1 MWQARKDLPENFN
14 NIQMALKTMFEC
26 IIDPACHSSGMGRTG
41 FGTYK
46 SLATLQRIQTLYS
59 KPILGYLDA
68 SLLRLN
74 DPMDRNQPVEVMIW
88 AIEDVRLF
96 LRVKNVAIR
105 RRRNKARP
113 RKLWGG
119 IPYHGRDRQKFL
131 IGGKDSSICRTG
143 NSRQEQN

>member
-74 DPMDRNQPVEVMIW
+74 DPMDRNQPVEVMIQ
-88 AIEDVRLF
+88 AIEKVRLF
-96 LRVKNVAIR
+96 LLSNPEDNMILPDTALINYAMIKI
-105 RRRNKARP
+105 NKT
-113 RKLWGG
+113 G
-119 IPYHGRDRQKFL
+119 I
-131 IGGKDSSICRTG
+131 
-143 NSRQEQN
+143 